1 VEGVEDEGSGD
12 SQQDV
17 LASVNIATEA
27 INCNVDMVVFV
38 VTYSD

>member
-1 VEGVEDEGSGD
+1 MEGVEGEGSGD

-17 LASVNIATEA
+17 LASVNITTEA
-27 INCNVDMVVFV
+27 INCNVHVIVFV